1 MISKVIPDYAKNF
14 KKEYL
19 FLLRVNDKIKYFI
32 DNIKE
37 ATYGLFNNPKVDELK
52 KLIEDFYL
60 EINTSNFK
68 DLRNFEIKSDD
79 IINLVTF
86 KKILNDFIRI
96 TNYRRVYYQNF
107 VTPFPGLENI
117 YYDFELFCSKFKI
130 NYEDNEY
137 LKCIDDFDFDFD
149 CYI

>member
-1 MISKVIPDYAKNF
+1 MISKVIPDYAKDF

-19 FLLRVNDKIKYFI
+19 FVLRVNDKIKYFI

-37 ATYGLFNNPKVDELK
+37 ATCGLFNNHKVDEIK
-52 KLIEDFYL
+52 KLIEKFYY

-79 IINLVTF
+79 ILNLVEF

-96 TNYRRVYYQNF
+96 INYRRIYHKNF
-107 VTPFPGLENI
+107 VIPFPG
-117 YYDFELFCSKFKI
+117 FEIFIVIL
-130 NYEDNEY
+130 NYFVVS
-137 LKCIDDFDFDFD
+137 LK
-149 CYI
+149 